1 VRIHWFACPSNVL
14 KFNLV
19 DELEAYV
26 LIKKGYCE
34 SFDGS
39 MPELPHQY
47 LLSMLFEQRKMPLSC
62 EAREQ
67 L

>member
-1 VRIHWFACPSNVL
+1 LTRNSVTTVVAAVT
-14 KFNLV
+14 FNLV

-26 LIKKGYCE
+26 LIKKGIIKTV
-34 SFDGS
+34 DGS
-39 MPELPHQY
+39 MPELPRQY
-47 LLSMLFEQRKMPLSC
+47 LLSMLCEERKMPLSC